1 MELDRNM
8 HSVFLL
14 NYHLVLVTKYRKK
27 VFDDAISARAKEIFV
42 YIGENYHIKLVE
54 WNHDVDHV
62 HILFRAHPNTQ
73 ISRFINA
80 YKSASS
86 RLLKKEYPQI
96 REKLWMVNFWS
107 QSFCLLTTGGAPI
120 EVIRKYIESQGM
132 KEKKGRNAG
141 KEPHEEENE

>member
-1 MELDRNM
+1 MR
-8 HSVFLL
+8 FLHGQKRSL
-14 NYHLVLVTKYRKK
+14 CT
-27 VFDDAISARAKEIFV
+27 
-42 YIGENYHIKLVE
+42 LVE

-96 REKLWMVNFWS
+96 REKLWKENFWS